1 MRCNISPQNS
11 SGIMNAVS
19 PIKCVARLKD
29 TERAGEDSLE
39 IVEVGRSVQ
48 IIGQMFQRAR
58 NARENSLQW
67 A

>member
-1 MRCNISPQNS
+1 
-11 SGIMNAVS
+11 MNAVS

-29 TERAGEDSLE
+29 TERAGEDNLE

-48 IIGQMFQRAR
+48 IIGQMFRRAR